1 MSNKEV
7 TKMKIE
13 NHKIVSIHNTLAE
26 AVEAAGIDL
35 SYNPGLAKRDIGT
48 TDQNVSKAY
57 VMEDGTVQYIFN
69 CDIKLLNKF
78 TPFHSSLSSSP
89 FQLVTIKEDNM
100 EIMVSHQNWPKCRE
114 TRQHAKR
121 FKMILTS
128 N

>member
-35 SYNPGLAKRDIGT
+35 SYNPGLAKHDIKI
-48 TDQNVSKAY
+48 TDQNVSKAF

-69 CDIKLLNKF
+69 CDIKLLNEF
-78 TPFHSSLSSSP
+78 TPFHSSMSNSP
-89 FQLVTIKEDNM
+89 FQLVTVLEDNM
-100 EIMVSHQNWPKCRE
+100 EIKISHQNWPKCKE

-121 FKMILTS
+121 FNMILTS
-128 N
+128 S

>member
-1 MSNKEV
+1 
-7 TKMKIE
+7 MKIE
-13 NHKIVSIHNTLAE
+13 HHKIVSIHNTLAE

-35 SYNPGLAKRDIGT
+35 SYNPGLAKRDIKI
-48 TDQNVSKAY
+48 TDQNVSKAF

-69 CDIKLLNKF
+69 CDIKLLNEF
-78 TPFHSSLSSSP
+78 TPFHSSMSNSP
-89 FQLVTIKEDNM
+89 FQLVTVLEDSM
-100 EIMVSHQNWPKCRE
+100 EIKISHQNWPKCKE